1 MHADALLVLAGGL
14 ALAGAW
20 AVWQKARGVLAPER
34 AALAVGASTGAS
46 AVLALV
52 AIALSGSVGE
62 QGIAFTL
69 ADSAALAAALTEAVY
84 LVGLVRHGVQG
95 LGLVL
100 LPVVALALLIAPWL
114 PEAREVHWIH
124 TRSPIEAGH
133 LLLSLLGYA
142 VLTLAAV
149 HAGMQLALD
158 RAFKRKRLGGLVE
171 ALPALVEIER
181 HLVAQ
186 VTWATVLVGASVL
199 TGLMWQWES
208 GHRIVLWNHKVLF
221 SLFGFGVLVL
231 MLIKRRRARWPAA
244 TTSKVT
250 LAAYVLIL
258 FGYFGVR
265 AIHNLLHP

>member
-1 MHADALLVLAGGL
+1 MHADAFLVLAGLL
-14 ALAGAW
+14 ALGGAW
-20 AVWQKARGVLAPER
+20 VIWRKAQGLLAPER
-34 AALAVGASTGAS
+34 AALAVGALTSAS
-46 AVLALV
+46 ALLAVL
-52 AIALSGSVGE
+52 AIALSSEITERGVG
-62 QGIAFTL
+62 FTL
-69 ADSAALAAALTEAVY
+69 ADSAALAAALTEGVY
-84 LVGLVRHGVQG
+84 LVGLARHGVQG

-100 LPVVALALLIAPWL
+100 LPVVALALLVAPWL
-114 PEAREVHWIH
+114 PEARELHWIR
-124 TRSPIEAGH
+124 TNSPIETGH

-158 RAFKRKRLGGLVE
+158 RAFKRRRLSPFVE
-171 ALPALVEIER
+171 ALPALAEIER

-186 VTWATVLVGASVL
+186 ITWATVLVGASVL
-199 TGLMWQWES
+199 TGWMWQWEE
-208 GHRIVLWNHKVLF
+208 GHKIVLWNHKVLF

-231 MLIKRRRARWPAA
+231 MLIKRKRARWPAT

-250 LAAYVLIL
+250 LAAYALIL